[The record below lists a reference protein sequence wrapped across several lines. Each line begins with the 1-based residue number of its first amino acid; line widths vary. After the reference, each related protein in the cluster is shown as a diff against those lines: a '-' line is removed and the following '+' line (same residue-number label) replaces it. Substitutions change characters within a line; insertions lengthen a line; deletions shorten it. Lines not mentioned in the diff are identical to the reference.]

1 MNSRNSKIAL
11 GTVQFGL
18 DYGISNLSGKTNP
31 DEVFNVLDTA
41 SNRGLRILDTAQAY
55 GDSETVLGASHGNRF
70 KIITKIN
77 PTNED
82 KGTAEQYV
90 KKSLQKLRL
99 EKLYGLLFHSA
110 SSAMQNPRIVSELRW
125 LQEKGIIEKL
135 GFSVY
140 TPHELEQ
147 LIDKYGQPDVIQ
159 VPYSHLDQR
168 FEKIAKEL
176 HQKGVEI
183 HTRSTF
189 LQGLFFKREEGL
201 FEFFG
206 PVVPYL
212 NALKSSFLN
221 EGQLAQA
228 LLSFCL
234 SKDFIDYVVLG
245 VNNVKQLEENIKASE
260 SFTADL
266 PNPPNNIPENILLPY
281 LWPK

>member
-1 MNSRNSKIAL
+1 MHSKNSKIAL

-18 DYGISNLSGKTNP
+18 DYGISNLDGKTSIE
-31 DEVFNVLDTA
+31 EVSKILDTA
-41 SNRGLRILDTAQAY
+41 FNRGLSILDTAQAY

-77 PTNED
+77 PANED
-82 KGTAEQYV
+82 IGTAEQFV
-90 KKSLQKLRL
+90 EKSLQKLKI
-99 EKLYGLLFHSA
+99 EKLYGMLFHSA
-110 SSAMQNPRIVSELRW
+110 TSAIQNPRIVSELRG

-147 LIDKYGQPDVIQ
+147 LINLYGQPDIIQ

-168 FEKIAKEL
+168 FEKIAQVL
-176 HQKGVEI
+176 HLKGVEI

-189 LQGLFFKREEGL
+189 LQGLFFNPADGL
-201 FEFFG
+201 SEFFG

-212 NALKSSFLN
+212 KALKSTFSD

-245 VNNVKQLEENIKASE
+245 VNNVKQLEENLKATE
-260 SFTADL
+260 SFSGDL
-266 PNPPNNIPENILLPY
+266 PNPPNNIPENIVLPY